1 MTNVLLLGHGAIA
14 HDLIRLLSPE
24 ISRGEVHICGA
35 VVRDPSKHGDPAY
48 PLYVAERLDEAL
60 AEADVVV
67 ECAGVA
73 AAMAM
78 GPRVIASGR
87 DLILTS
93 VGALAHEDARRDL
106 LGGPGKLVVT
116 NGAIGGFDALAAAS
130 QAGGVD
136 EVTLRTSKLAR
147 ALVQPWMSEAEAER
161 LEMLTEA
168 DGPLEL
174 FVGTPTEAIKKF
186 PSNVNVSVALAW
198 ATQDL
203 LPKDASLAD
212 RVANLERAL
221 ERVQVSIVADAAATL
236 SEHLIRTS
244 GRAGTCEFH
253 FLNAPSPT
261 NPRTSGFTAMSVAR
275 DLREWLRG

>member
-1 MTNVLLLGHGAIA
+1 MTNVLLLGHGTIA

-48 PLYVAERLDEAL
+48 RLYMAERLHEAL
-60 AEADVVV
+60 ADADVVV
-67 ECAGVA
+67 ECAGVQA
-73 AAMAM
+73 ARTL
-78 GPRVIASGR
+78 GPQVIASGH

-93 VGALAHEDARRDL
+93 VGALAHEDARRGL
-106 LGGPGKLVVT
+106 LSGPGKLVVT
-116 NGAIGGFDALAAAS
+116 NGAIGGFDALAAAA
-130 QAGGVD
+130 QAGGID

-147 ALVQPWMSEAEAER
+147 ALVQPWMDEAETER

-203 LPKDASLAD
+203 LPMDASLAD
-212 RVANLERAL
+212 RIENLERAL
-221 ERVQVSIVADAAATL
+221 ERVEVTIVADAAATL

>member
-1 MTNVLLLGHGAIA
+1 MTNVLLLGHGTIA
-14 HDLIRLLSPE
+14 HDVIRLLAPE

-48 PLYVAERLDEAL
+48 RLYVAERLDEAL
-60 AEADVVV
+60 AGADVVV

-73 AAMAM
+73 AAQAL
-78 GPRVIASGR
+78 GPRVIASGH

-106 LGGPGKLVVT
+106 LGGPGRLVVT
-116 NGAIGGFDALAAAS
+116 NGAIGGFDALAAAA

-203 LPKDASLAD
+203 LPKDASLAN
-212 RVANLERAL
+212 RVTNLERAL
-221 ERVQVSIVADAAATL
+221 ERVRVTIVADAAATL